1 MLGVF
6 QQFFQLVKLRKLGLS
21 DNEIQRLP
29 PEIANFMQLVE
40 LDVSR
45 NGTSAWCLPSCLPC
59 TTIHIMYQDLHWI
72 YKKKPVPVPW
82 LWCGRDSTLYIIICH
97 ISIFF

>member
-1 MLGVF
+1 MPLQDINSFPYTHLTFIFYYIF
-6 QQFFQLVKLRKLGLS
+6 QPFFQLVKLRKLGLS

-45 NGTSAWCLPSCLPC
+45 NG
-59 TTIHIMYQDLHWI
+59 
-72 YKKKPVPVPW
+72 KKSQT
-82 LWCGRDSTLYIIICH
+82 GFI
-97 ISIFF
+97 